1 MRQAIGGGWLIQL
14 MILFILL
21 FAGYII
27 LTLDYNKS
35 VQVKNEAISIL
46 EKYEG
51 LNENSIT
58 LLNNYLA
65 NSGYKVT
72 GPCEEKDGTYGA
84 LSLGDTELEEVSEGN
99 TYSYCIKKYKGA
111 NTSYYYQITLF
122 YRFNLPVLGS
132 ISHFTIK
139 GSTANF
145 QPKDDIAYGK
155 TVDGS
160 TGGIDI
166 GGNNPDTDEPAVRYT
181 VTFNSN
187 GGSAVASKTVLAG
200 GRITEPNKPTRDGY
214 TFNGWKLNGSTYNFY
229 TAVNSNITLVAD
241 WTPINDEP
249 QTCQTGF
256 RAYDGNKKWFKVT
269 DENGREVSSVLPG
282 RRYIVSFQ
290 TYVIGPLSK
299 DSDRVTQYDL
309 NRGYGC
315 QISEVGITSSES
327 IVRNVNTGIYN
338 ANSDIDRDFQVPFTQ
353 YDVES
358 VLESSA
364 YIEIPANYSG
374 RTIRFTGV
382 IRGLSSPVNEV
393 LDLRVE

>member
-241 WTPINDEP
+241 WTSNNSGLEPSSVTEMIERIISRWQDGEDVKSLYSVYYIFSFSTPTTEEIEKGVTEVMILPNSSDEY
-249 QTCQTGF
+249 C
-256 RAYDGNKKWFKVT
+256 KLFKDLYPSKYSQVYGL
-269 DENGREVSSVLPG
+269 DENESRSKCGLEAYRWWGVRLNDRYYRYE
-282 RRYIVSFQ
+282 RR
-290 TYVIGPLSK
+290 
-299 DSDRVTQYDL
+299 R
-309 NRGYGC
+309 
-315 QISEVGITSSES
+315 
-327 IVRNVNTGIYN
+327 
-338 ANSDIDRDFQVPFTQ
+338 
-353 YDVES
+353 
-358 VLESSA
+358 
-364 YIEIPANYSG
+364 
-374 RTIRFTGV
+374 
-382 IRGLSSPVNEV
+382 
-393 LDLRVE
+393 